1 NVTPMKAATVNGRNA
16 RRRKRY
22 QRKRPTLSMRMAR
35 SAISNGTKVLA
46 EIDHRSTFM
55 RRFRD
60 LLRQHQQDLGG
71 PDTLSEGQRCIIRR
85 ASLLQVQCEM
95 IEAKFAKLNG
105 SASRDD
111 LDAYQR
117 ASNSLRRLIES
128 LGLNEGR
135 KAKDVSVY
143 DPGAEDRE
151 LKEQLLTWAEEDDE
165 RDGVAP

>member
-1 NVTPMKAATVNGRNA
+1 MKAAAVNGGQNK
-16 RRRKRY
+16 KRY
-22 QRKRPTLSMRMAR
+22 RTNDALSMRMVR

-46 EIDHRSTFM
+46 HIDHRSAWM

-60 LLRQHQQDLGG
+60 LLRNYQADLGG
-71 PDTLSEGQRCIIRR
+71 TEVLSEGQRAIIRR
-85 ASLLQVQCEM
+85 ASLLQTQCEM
-95 IEAKFAKLNG
+95 IEQKFAAQNG
-105 SASRDD
+105 AASRED

-151 LKEQLLTWAEEDDE
+151 LRAKIIGWAEEDNE
-165 RDGVAP
+165 RDGAAVP